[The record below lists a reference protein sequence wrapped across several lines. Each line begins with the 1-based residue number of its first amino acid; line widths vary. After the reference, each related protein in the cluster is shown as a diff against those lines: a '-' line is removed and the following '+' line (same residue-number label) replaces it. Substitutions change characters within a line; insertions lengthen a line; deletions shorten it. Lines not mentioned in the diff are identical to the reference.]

1 MRVEPG
7 ALLLLL
13 SLTSFCAQRSPI
25 TPIQLVPADAVGV
38 VQLRWSAIQGDPIF
52 GQLTQDP
59 VLASTFRELGL
70 AAAMILSSPGL
81 GRSFTS
87 AARSRGWPSVPVDRW
102 NLYQAPGGVLFCVAL
117 AADVLAPGTR
127 DAVQREIE
135 MAQAA
140 DATFV
145 NRPDLLELRGFF
157 DSGDPVVVV
166 LAWPPDVRNASNAI
180 IAASAGLLRFA
191 GWGPVSSIVDKL
203 GIGRALAARL
213 ARESTGVRANFAG
226 VMQDQETAQRSSA
239 ASR

>member
-1 MRVEPG
+1 
-7 ALLLLL
+7 
-13 SLTSFCAQRSPI
+13 
-25 TPIQLVPADAVGV
+25 
-38 VQLRWSAIQGDPIF
+38 
-52 GQLTQDP
+52 
-59 VLASTFRELGL
+59 L
-70 AAAMILSSPGL
+70 AA
-81 GRSFTS
+81 
-87 AARSRGWPSVPVDRW
+87 
-102 NLYQAPGGVLFCVAL
+102 
-117 AADVLAPGTR
+117 GTR
-127 DAVQREIE
+127 DAVQHVIE
-135 MAQAA
+135 MAQAAA

-226 VMQDQETAQRSSA
+226 VMQDQETATAVFGGLTMIKGLSDLVPIVARGQGGNNGRSGMSLDRRGA
-239 ASR
+239 TVSVGMLIPDRDWKP